1 MKQKQNYDNI
11 KGWLRGRKKYYI
23 LFVEDQKEQL
33 EQLLQLA
40 VEFDSDSLFRYEG
53 YTSLEEYA
61 TELKEFAS
69 NKDGIAV
76 VASDYQLDPG
86 GAKANT
92 GLKALETL
100 RKSYEQTKFILFTG
114 MNANFTSDEL
124 KTIGLNSLNSFFEK
138 GETSTQDIVQK
149 TFEFALDYVTSIML
163 DDTFKSL
170 QAMHEVSQT
179 IASSPDLDHV
189 KIFLLEKII
198 DLTNATKGLLC
209 LEQNGELR
217 LEAIVDETG
226 AFTGLSDPLEET
238 QHPLALITTAYQQG
252 ESISIDDVASSE
264 TYRADSYLGGNSIRS
279 CVAVPIMNKGNKL
292 GVMYLENGKYTSIFT
307 KDRRELID
315 ILINSAAITISNLYR
330 SDEQHDLV
338 NERTGELVDL
348 ALEVQKYKG
357 SYAKIKEV
365 VDILSHD
372 IRGPLSGTQQLA
384 NLLSDIDNTTDPA
397 TIKKWGGLIK
407 NSIEKVLDLTNDILD
422 LSKLESDRAVLDRKP
437 VSLEAFLQSCC
448 KTYEPLALTKGVS
461 IVFSN
466 TAGNIVAPID
476 QSKLSQAINNLLSN
490 AIKFTQKD
498 KKVMVRLGLDNGR
511 ALIEVADEGIGI
523 KAEDLPYLFDK
534 FSKTQRSGT
543 KGEKGTGLGMSIAK
557 SIVELH
563 KGVISVASVPEKGT
577 TFSISLPTSLD

>member
-53 YTSLEEYA
+53 YASLEEYA
-61 TELKEFAS
+61 AELEHFAK

-86 GAKANT
+86 GTKANT
-92 GLKALETL
+92 GLKALESL
-100 RKSYEQTKFILFTG
+100 RKSYDQTKFILFTG

-217 LEAIVDETG
+217 VEAIVDETG
-226 AFTGLSDPLEET
+226 AFTGLSDTLDEAL
-238 QHPLALITTAYQQG
+238 HPLALVTAAYQQG
-252 ESISIDDVASSE
+252 ESIAIDDVASSE
-264 TYRADSYLGGNSIRS
+264 TYRSDTYLGGNSIRS

-292 GVMYLENGKYTSIFT
+292 GVLYLENGKYTSIFT

-330 SDEQHDLV
+330 SDEQYDLV

-348 ALEVQKYKG
+348 ALEVQKYKD
-357 SYAKIKEV
+357 SYVKIKEV
-365 VDILSHD
+365 IDILSHD

-407 NSIEKVLDLTNDILD
+407 NSIEKVLNLTNDILD

-437 VSLEAFLQSCC
+437 VPLESFLLSCC
-448 KTYEPLALTKGVS
+448 KTYEPLAITKGVS

-466 TAGNIVAPID
+466 TAGNGVAPID

-498 KKVMVRLGLDNGR
+498 KKVTVRLGLDNGR

-523 KAEDLPYLFDK
+523 KEEDLPYLFDK

-563 KGVISVASVPEKGT
+563 KGTISVASVPDKGT
-577 TFSISLPTSLD
+577 TFSISLPTSLE